1 MADFF
6 QKADAPPVFRKRQLA
21 QLLFLL
27 LLAAPAALFIE
38 HWRGERAL
46 RAWKDVMTA
55 QGEILDP
62 NKLLPAPVPSSREFS
77 NQLAEAVKRLP
88 QSLTK
93 FGGDLSGLSQDEL
106 GRPSRGSKQARP
118 PRDRPWRASGCL

>member
-1 MADFF
+1 MADVF
-6 QKADAPPVFRKRQLA
+6 QRADGPPVSRKRRLI

-27 LLAAPAALFIE
+27 LLATLAALSIE

-46 RAWKDVMTA
+46 RAWKNEMTA

-62 NKLLPAPVPSSREFS
+62 NKLWPAPVPSSREFS
-77 NQLAEAVKRLP
+77 NQLAAAVARLP
-88 QSLTK
+88 KSLTK
-93 FGGDLSGLSQDEL
+93 FAGRLSGLSQDES

-118 PRDRPWRASGCL
+118 PLS